1 MIILSE
7 YELRLIA
14 KNRGIKNYRNMTREK
29 LLSTLDELECNFRT
43 LSERGLNQIA
53 KTQNLSHNELNQAIR
68 MYDQSR
74 DELERTP
81 KMRKIKNR
89 KRMSKEELKID
100 LLKSKRGLA
109 ELFNN
114 NLDDSKISDTRRI
127 LNRLRREGSYIKSPE
142 WIRNKRATINPKNE
156 DDDNC
161 FQ

>member
-43 LSERGLNQIA
+43 LSERGFNQIA